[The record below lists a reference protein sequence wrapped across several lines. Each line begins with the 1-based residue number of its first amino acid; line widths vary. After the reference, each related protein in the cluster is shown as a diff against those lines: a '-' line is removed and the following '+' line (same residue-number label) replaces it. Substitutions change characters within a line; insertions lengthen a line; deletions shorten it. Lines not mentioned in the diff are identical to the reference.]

1 MMLDRILDAIAGAGG
16 GALSLGQ
23 LSAAVGVE
31 IEALSPMLDLLVRR
45 GLLSDSALSRSM
57 ACGGGC
63 GVACDPGSCAFVVAA
78 PRTLTI
84 GSPGAPSGQ
93 STSAA
98 NASATFSQAG
108 SAGSINS

>member
-31 IEALSPMLDLLVRR
+31 IEALAPMLDLLVRR

-63 GVACDPGSCAFVVAA
+63 GVACDPGSCAFVVAVPPDPDHRRPGGA
-78 PRTLTI
+78 SRLADERGVAASRSVTI
-84 GSPGAPSGQ
+84 GGPVAPPG
-93 STSAA
+93 
-98 NASATFSQAG
+98 
-108 SAGSINS
+108 